1 MAAGLRRSS
10 RAVRRSKAD
19 DTDVKEEDTLVL
31 ASEDAHRLVAIM
43 DRYDTPLTDSMMP
56 GVLDRCEGTAT
67 LRTML
72 NAKKVDAVE
81 VWTCAVSLC
90 APTAR
95 TDARAHMGVL
105 LFLHLLN
112 QLVPGLRE
120 ARRVQDRTHA
130 DAFALHMSLPSG
142 DYFTNAIALPASAR
156 AALDTGAAEG
166 VAVAPPMD
174 APPVYTL
181 GDCVARTKPASKPNE
196 PHTMRAATYL
206 SYGAFGSSLGP
217 SVDSSGKT
225 LDGSTTDALYTARQR
240 LAKQLHARWG
250 APLAERMTLAYRGSD
265 LEAPPDEAPPTDEPA
280 ASAHSLAAEASALDP
295 ALDAALLA
303 QALESLDVDRILHEN
318 QLRLEELQELQ
329 WARTR
334 MEYAQASSVRVNE
347 REQELANEVVASLT
361 DLLLHVPPQ
370 AIAATAR
377 AAGPMVWV
385 TQVVLASSLTS
396 SSALARGFYGT
407 LSMPLHGP
415 KSQAQLPSGDAPNAA
430 PVWAPLSRPSTVADN
445 ATARPGADPRGLAYA
460 WEHVQGSPAQA
471 VRAAM
476 GPVMPYAQGAGR
488 PMPTGISS
496 PSSMPGAA
504 PGTGLPGTRPSRA
517 MPMSRPA

>member
-1 MAAGLRRSS
+1 MRRGKAG
-10 RAVRRSKAD
+10 
-19 DTDVKEEDTLVL
+19 DTDVNTLIL

-43 DRYDTPLTDSMMP
+43 DRYDTPLTDSVMP
-56 GVLDRCEGTAT
+56 GVLDRCEGTAS

-72 NAKKVDAVE
+72 NAKKVDAME
-81 VWTCAVSLC
+81 VWACAVSLC

-105 LFLHLLN
+105 LFLHLLT

-181 GDCVARTKPASKPNE
+181 GDCVVRTKPASKINE
-196 PHTMRAATYL
+196 PSTMRAATYL

-225 LDGSTTDALYTARQR
+225 LDGVTTDALYTARQR
-240 LAKQLHARWG
+240 LANQLHARWG
-250 APLAERMTLAYRGSD
+250 APLAERMTLAYA
-265 LEAPPDEAPPTDEPA
+265 EAPTDEAPPTDEPA
-280 ASAHSLAAEASALDP
+280 ASAHRLAAEASALDP

-334 MEYAQASSVRVNE
+334 MEYAQASSKPVNE
-347 REQELANEVVASLT
+347 REHELANEVVASLT

-370 AIAATAR
+370 AIAATVR

-385 TQVVLASSLTS
+385 TQVVLASSLTP

-407 LSMPLHGP
+407 LAMPLHGP

-445 ATARPGADPRGLAYA
+445 ATARPSADPRGLAYA
-460 WEHVQGSPAQA
+460 WEHAQGSPAQA

-496 PSSMPGAA
+496 PSSMPGGA
-504 PGTGLPGTRPSRA
+504 PGTDLPSTRPSRA